1 MNIWI
6 LGAGAMGSLFGGLL
20 AESGQKVTL
29 VDVDDLHLE
38 AIRRQGLRLETDAG
52 DRRITGMK
60 TCRPEQASGHADVL
74 LVFTKTLHTD
84 QALRSIG
91 FHLAS
96 HTMVLSLQNGLGNAE
111 TLCRHL
117 APEQVMIGMTTW
129 PADRVG
135 PAHVRSHGR
144 GLVRMLTLDS
154 VDRPAAAEVAAVLD
168 GVGLD
173 CAMDRDVW
181 QSIWEKVAF
190 NAAMNGLCAV
200 TGCTVGQL
208 DAVPEGA
215 LLVREIVQ
223 EVIAV
228 ARASGVEADAR
239 RCLASVADAMAQHRT
254 HKPSMLQDLLA
265 GRPTEIESINGEV
278 IARARQVGVPVPRTE
293 TLYALV
299 RLVEARVLSGELP
312 V

>member
-1 MNIWI
+1 
-6 LGAGAMGSLFGGLL
+6 
-20 AESGQKVTL
+20 
-29 VDVDDLHLE
+29 
-38 AIRRQGLRLETDAG
+38 
-52 DRRITGMK
+52 
-60 TCRPEQASGHADVL
+60 
-74 LVFTKTLHTD
+74 
-84 QALRSIG
+84 
-91 FHLAS
+91 
-96 HTMVLSLQNGLGNAE
+96 
-111 TLCRHL
+111 
-117 APEQVMIGMTTW
+117 
-129 PADRVG
+129 
-135 PAHVRSHGR
+135 
-144 GLVRMLTLDS
+144 
-154 VDRPAAAEVAAVLD
+154 
-168 GVGLD
+168 
-173 CAMDRDVW
+173 
-181 QSIWEKVAF
+181 
-190 NAAMNGLCAV
+190 
-200 TGCTVGQL
+200 VGQL

-215 LLVREIVQ
+215 LLAREIVQ